1 MRIEWLDI
9 DHIMNMKERF
19 FMTILI
25 CNQKGGVGKTL
36 IADELAFAF
45 ERDNIPYSFFDLD
58 NQGSAIHKTID
69 NPDAKVQIVDT
80 PGALQENI
88 IKWIEAADIIIV
100 PTLMSNRDIAPLK
113 RMIQI
118 LEPYK
123 NDKFILY
130 VFNKWNR
137 FKITKDFIT
146 WFQTKYPDFK
156 TAILSDTT
164 AFNRAGAYGK
174 SLYDFKKNRACRQ
187 MEGIYECLKTFLV

>member
-1 MRIEWLDI
+1 
-9 DHIMNMKERF
+9 
-19 FMTILI
+19 MTILI

-45 ERDNIPYSFFDLD
+45 ERDEIPYSFFDLN
-58 NQGSAIHKTID
+58 NQGSAIHKTVN
-69 NPDAKVQIVDT
+69 NPDAIVQIVDT

-88 IKWIEAADIIIV
+88 TKWIEAADIIIIV
-100 PTLMSNRDIAPLK
+100 PTLMSNRNMAPLE

-146 WFQTKYPDFK
+146 WFQTKYPDLK
-156 TAILSDTT
+156 TANLSDTT

-174 SLYDFKKNRACRQ
+174 SIYDFKKNKAYRQ

>member
-9 DHIMNMKERF
+9 DHIMNMKEGF

-174 SLYDFKKNRACRQ
+174 SIYDFKKNKAYRQ